1 MNKTFWSVLLST
13 AVIAS
18 APARG
23 DSSFESFRRALIDYF
38 EPESYLPVIVDR
50 GYSIGDVVNIDGVNL
65 YARAARC
72 FPHLQVPDQ
81 VKTSLPGT
89 VYAYDIGMS
98 FGLRLRQLFDSQA
111 GADLKRQVEIR
122 FSDVHSVSVALLDLR
137 DALDRAVCPAI
148 VPLIDGTLEALRPG
162 QKSFF
167 IVSELLI
174 GKSEARL
181 QFATN
186 ADLELKTK
194 NIVRQIGYA
203 DLSVRAANEG
213 GVVLKNEIAAPIAIK
228 PVTVPKVV
236 TLYSFNGV
244 RGYEEE
250 QKLRWVPVKCEG
262 AETCIRDFNP
272 FFDLVRAAVPSLS
285 NDEIDR

>member
-1 MNKTFWSVLLST
+1 MNKTFWSVLLSAT
-13 AVIAS
+13 VIAC

-23 DSSFESFRRALIDYF
+23 DSSFESFRKALIDYF

-122 FSDVHSVSVALLDLR
+122 FSD
-137 DALDRAVCPAI
+137 
-148 VPLIDGTLEALRPG
+148 
-162 QKSFF
+162 
-167 IVSELLI
+167 
-174 GKSEARL
+174 
-181 QFATN
+181 
-186 ADLELKTK
+186 
-194 NIVRQIGYA
+194 
-203 DLSVRAANEG
+203 
-213 GVVLKNEIAAPIAIK
+213 
-228 PVTVPKVV
+228 
-236 TLYSFNGV
+236 
-244 RGYEEE
+244 
-250 QKLRWVPVKCEG
+250 
-262 AETCIRDFNP
+262 
-272 FFDLVRAAVPSLS
+272 
-285 NDEIDR
+285 